1 MSDIFIN
8 KIEISKDEFY
18 SDNINTIT
26 ELIDKDLLHM
36 NKFTKLRSVLFINDG
51 YVRLQLYDID
61 DEVLYFV
68 AYDEDIDTSIDYNKK
83 YFSKEDIPKICSLI
97 TEKFFNDSEIGLNV
111 FYYAIND

>member
-1 MSDIFIN
+1 MSNSSIN

-26 ELIDKDLLHM
+26 ELINKDLLHM

-61 DEVLYFV
+61 DEVLCFM
-68 AYDEDIDTSIDYNKK
+68 AYDEDTDTFIDYNKG
-83 YFSKEDIPKICSLI
+83 YFSKEDIPKICSII
-97 TEKFFNDSEIGLNV
+97 TEKFLNDSEIGLNV
-111 FYYAIND
+111 FYYTING